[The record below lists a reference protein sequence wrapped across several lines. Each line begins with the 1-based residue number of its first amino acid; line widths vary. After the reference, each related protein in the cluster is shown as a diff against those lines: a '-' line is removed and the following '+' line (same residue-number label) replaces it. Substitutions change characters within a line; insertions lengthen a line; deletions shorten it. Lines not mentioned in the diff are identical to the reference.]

1 MSKYYAI
8 YLKLKEAIEQGEFQK
23 GELLPSENEL
33 MKTYEA
39 SRDTI
44 RKALTLLAQNGLIQ
58 KNKGKGSIVLQT
70 DRISFPV
77 SGVISFKELA
87 KERPESIKTHVK
99 KVCSIKADQTL
110 SKEMSIPPDTELY
123 KIERVRQ
130 YDDEKIIYD
139 IDYLIKDIVPF
150 MDERIAGDSLY
161 EYIENTL
168 HLPISYA
175 QKEITVQS
183 CTATDQEYLDM
194 LNYNLVVVVKS
205 LVYLEDTR
213 LFQFTESRHRPDK
226 FRFVDFAR
234 RLG

>member
-8 YLKLKEAIEQGEFQK
+8 YLQLKESIEQGEFKQ
-23 GELLPSENEL
+23 GDLLPSENEL
-33 MKTYEA
+33 MKQYGA

-44 RKALTLLAQNGLIQ
+44 RKALTLLVQNGFIQ
-58 KNKGKGSIVLQT
+58 KNQGKGSIVLQR

-77 SGVISFKELA
+77 SGVVSFKELA
-87 KERPESIKTHVK
+87 KERPEKIKTIVK
-99 KVCSIKADQTL
+99 NISVIVTDERL
-110 SKEMSIPPDTELY
+110 SEMMSLPIGTELY

-139 IDYLIKDIVPF
+139 IDYLVKDIIPYI
-150 MDERIAGDSLY
+150 DEKIASDSLY
-161 EYIENTL
+161 EYIENKL
-168 HLPISYA
+168 NLVISYA
-175 QKEITVQS
+175 QKEITIQP
-183 CTATDQEYLDM
+183 CTLVDKDYLDIDE
-194 LNYNLVVVVKS
+194 YNMIVVVKS

-234 RLG
+234 RQ

>member
-8 YLKLKEAIEQGEFQK
+8 YLQLKESIEQGVFAR

-33 MKTYEA
+33 MKTYNA

-58 KNKGKGSIVLQT
+58 KNKGKGSIVIQR

-77 SGVISFKELA
+77 SGVLSFKELA
-87 KERPESIKTHVK
+87 KERPETIKTLVK
-99 KVCSIKADQTL
+99 KINLIQADQTL
-110 SKEMSIPPDTELY
+110 SEEMSIPQGTELY

-130 YDDEKIIYD
+130 YNQEKIIYD
-139 IDYLIKDIVPF
+139 IDYLIKAIIPYV
-150 MDERIAGDSLY
+150 DEKIAEDSLY

-168 HLPISYA
+168 NLPISFA
-175 QKEITVQS
+175 QKEITVQP
-183 CTATDQEYLDM
+183 CTKTDQEYLDM
-194 LNYNLVVVVKS
+194 DDFDLIVVVTS

-213 LFQFTESRHRPDK
+213 LFQLTQSRHRPDK

-234 RLG
+234 RHE

>member
-8 YLKLKEAIEQGEFQK
+8 YLALKQAIEQGKYQK

-58 KNKGKGSIVLQT
+58 KNKGKGSIVLKM
-70 DRISFPV
+70 DRINFPV

-87 KERPESIKTHVK
+87 KERPETIKTLVK
-99 KVCSIKADQTL
+99 KVDIMKADQTL
-110 SKEMSIPPDTELY
+110 SAEMSVPLNTELY

-139 IDYLIKDIVPF
+139 IDYLIKDIIPF
-150 MDERIAGDSLY
+150 MDEQIAGDSLY

-168 HLPISYA
+168 HLPISFA
-175 QKEITVQS
+175 QKEITVQP
-183 CTATDQEYLDM
+183 CTKTDQAYLDM
-194 LNYNLVVVVKS
+194 LKIGRAHV
-205 LVYLEDTR
+205 
-213 LFQFTESRHRPDK
+213 
-226 FRFVDFAR
+226 
-234 RLG
+234 

>member
-8 YLKLKEAIEQGEFQK
+8 YLALKQAIEQGKYQK

-58 KNKGKGSIVLQT
+58 KNKGKGSIVLKM
-70 DRISFPV
+70 DRINFPV

-87 KERPESIKTHVK
+87 KERPETIKTLVK
-99 KVCSIKADQTL
+99 KVDIMKADQTL
-110 SKEMSIPPDTELY
+110 SAEMSVPLNTELY

-139 IDYLIKDIVPF
+139 IDYLIKDIIPF
-150 MDERIAGDSLY
+150 MDEQIAGDSLY

-168 HLPISYA
+168 H
-175 QKEITVQS
+175 
-183 CTATDQEYLDM
+183 
-194 LNYNLVVVVKS
+194 
-205 LVYLEDTR
+205 
-213 LFQFTESRHRPDK
+213 
-226 FRFVDFAR
+226 
-234 RLG
+234 

>member
-8 YLKLKEAIEQGEFQK
+8 YLQLKEAIEQGKFQK
-23 GELLPSENEL
+23 GQLLPSENEL
-33 MKTYEA
+33 MKKYEA

-58 KNKGKGSIVLQT
+58 KNKGKGSIVLQM

-87 KERPESIKTHVK
+87 KERSETIKTLVK
-99 KVCSIKADQTL
+99 KVCTIKADQIL
-110 SKEMSIPPDTELY
+110 SEEMSIPQDTELY

-139 IDYLIKDIVPF
+139 IDYLIKEIVPF
-150 MDERIAGDSLY
+150 IDEKIAGDSLY
-161 EYIENTL
+161 EYIETTL
-168 HLPISYA
+168 HLPISFA
-175 QKEITVQS
+175 QKEITVQP
-183 CTATDQEYLDM
+183 CTPTDQDYLDM
-194 LNYNLVVVVKS
+194 HNYDLIVVVKS

-234 RLG
+234 RH